1 MKEYDENEAIKA
13 MRKALPA
20 DRSESY
26 NDDELL
32 NLIDIIWD
40 YYEQNGLLDIDFAD
54 DDPDDDPEALI
65 RDITD
70 YAVRM
75 IRKDKKATLATE
87 YIEPLIRAEIDYE
100 DSLLLEA
107 D

>member
-1 MKEYDENEAIKA
+1 

-20 DRSESY
+20 DLSESY

-87 YIEPLIRAEIDYE
+87 NIEPLIRAEIDYE

>member
-1 MKEYDENEAIKA
+1 MKEYDENNAIEA
-13 MRKALPA
+13 MRKIFPA
-20 DRSESY
+20 DISDRY

-40 YYEQNGLLDIDFAD
+40 YYEQNGLLDIDISD
-54 DDPDDDPEALI
+54 DDTDDDPEMLI

-75 IRKDKKATLATE
+75 LRKDKNATLAAE
-87 YIEPLIRAEIDYE
+87 YIEPLIRAEIGYE
-100 DSLLLEA
+100 DSLLLES